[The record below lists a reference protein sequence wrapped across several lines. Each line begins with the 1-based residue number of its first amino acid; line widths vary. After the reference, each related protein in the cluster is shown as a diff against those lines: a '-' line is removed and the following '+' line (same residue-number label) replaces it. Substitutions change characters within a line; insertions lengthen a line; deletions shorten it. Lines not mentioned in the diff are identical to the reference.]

1 MDDEEL
7 RTLSERQ
14 RQLDAI
20 KNGIAYAVFAGV
32 LMVVLQGFF
41 SLALV
46 GKVTNQV
53 SKNSHFMYVTQFYL
67 KFCAMLLTALL
78 IAYYSIK
85 IYIAKDRR
93 TLAPLKLLQDNLI
106 LLPFALML
114 IWAFISTMKSPFKDK
129 SLYGAGYINEGYFTV
144 LQYAVIF
151 LSAYAV
157 RNEIR
162 QAKTIVLWTFAI
174 SASIVCICFVLIE
187 VTGYKIP
194 TSLKCGVFNNS
205 NHFGYFLAMSSTAV
219 FALIVYSKYNWQC
232 LLAGLLLPF
241 NVYELF
247 ACNTLGANI
256 AYIIGIFFIICSG
269 AITKKIRWSRLLI
282 AVAVSGVMTLIIEAC
297 GRTNMWKS
305 YVEFFKDIKRIFS
318 PSGGDGGEGGDNS
331 SAGTGRFGLWKRT
344 AAVIKKVPWFGK
356 GLDLYHANNI
366 YDPTL
371 DVSHNE
377 YLTMASNI
385 GIPALIM
392 YIATLVWWFARA
404 VKMRKVLKE
413 ADLAL
418 MAMAVAYL
426 VSAMFGNSFTYTYP
440 YFLVFFALSIQNAVW
455 KKRKFAKLQESNENA
470 QDVLAQ
476 K

>member
-1 MDDEEL
+1 MDEERL
-7 RTLSERQ
+7 RSLSERQ
-14 RQLDAI
+14 QKLDII

-32 LMVVLQGFF
+32 ILVVLQGFF

-46 GKVTNQV
+46 GKVTNKV
-53 SKNSHFMYVTQFYL
+53 SNNSHFMYVTQFYL
-67 KFCAMLLTALL
+67 KFCVMLLTGLL
-78 IAYYSIK
+78 VAYYGIK
-85 IYIAKDRR
+85 IYIDKDRR
-93 TLAPLKLLQDNLI
+93 TLAPFKLLQDNLI

-114 IWAFISTMKSPFKDK
+114 IWAFISTMKSPFRDK

-151 LSAYAV
+151 LSAYAI
-157 RNEIR
+157 RNEIKY
-162 QAKTIVLWTFAI
+162 AKSIILWTFAV
-174 SASIVCICFVLIE
+174 SAGIVCVCFVLIE

-194 TSLKCGVFNNS
+194 TSLICGVFNNS
-205 NHFGYFLAMSSTAV
+205 NHFGYFLAMSCTAT
-219 FALIVYSKYNWQC
+219 FALIVYSKYSWQC
-232 LLAGLLLPF
+232 ILAGVLLPF

-247 ACNTLGANI
+247 LCNTLGANI
-256 AYIIGIFFIICSG
+256 AYIVGIFFIICSG
-269 AITKKIRWSRLLI
+269 AITKKIRWGRLVI
-282 AVAVSGVMTLIIEAC
+282 AVAISAVMTLVIEVC
-297 GRTNMWKS
+297 GKTNMWKS
-305 YVEFFKDIKRIFS
+305 YVEFFKDIKSVFS
-318 PSGGDGGEGGDNS
+318 SSGDGEGGDNS

-344 AAVIKKVPWFGK
+344 IAVIKKVPWFGK

-392 YIATLVWWFARA
+392 YIGTVVWWFARA

-413 ADLAL
+413 ADLAI
-418 MAMAVAYL
+418 MAIAVAYL

-455 KKRKFAKLQESNENA
+455 KKRKYAKLQEDNENVT
-470 QDVLAQ
+470 DVL
-476 K
+476 